1 MLNDS
6 YKKGGIM
13 KYKNTLKFS
22 NTNEIKELI
31 EIINNKKTKK
41 EIELNEDK
49 VLFDIGGSDRKLEL
63 ICLEVADE
71 YQRQGIGKEAIKIIL
86 STIEEYG
93 YFEEIEIKSSEE
105 SKGFY
110 YKIEGLELDNNS
122 TIGFKTFYYK
132 FPKNKFNSFKRIL
145 KTIIGIDKAININK
159 MEELNMSNNNE
170 TINSIINKIKYF
182 SILNIVVSIII
193 FLILE
198 PYNNKKIFGD
208 IIEIIKIIVLICLIL
223 EIFKKFIK
231 CSWTNINI
239 NIIKEYIVKL
249 FNYLGLKEILFYF
262 LILFLLNYA
271 GDYKNEN
278 TFMKINF
285 IVSCIIYFIINYI
298 ISLIIKL
305 KNWAFEE
312 NVENRLNLIKSISLE
327 IITRIYTFF
336 KSLMLK

>member
-86 STIEEYG
+86 STIEEYW
-93 YFEEIEIKSSEE
+93 YFEIKSSEE

-110 YKIEGLELDNNS
+110 YKIEGLELDDNS

-145 KTIIGIDKAININK
+145 KTIIGINKAININK
-159 MEELNMSNNNE
+159 MEHLNMSNNNE
-170 TINSIINKIKYF
+170 TIN
-182 SILNIVVSIII
+182 
-193 FLILE
+193 
-198 PYNNKKIFGD
+198 
-208 IIEIIKIIVLICLIL
+208 
-223 EIFKKFIK
+223 
-231 CSWTNINI
+231 
-239 NIIKEYIVKL
+239 
-249 FNYLGLKEILFYF
+249 
-262 LILFLLNYA
+262 
-271 GDYKNEN
+271 
-278 TFMKINF
+278 
-285 IVSCIIYFIINYI
+285 
-298 ISLIIKL
+298 
-305 KNWAFEE
+305 
-312 NVENRLNLIKSISLE
+312 
-327 IITRIYTFF
+327 
-336 KSLMLK
+336 